1 MSSNSTSNGPGRWRG
16 GFRGTRRG
24 GRSVRGRSGA
34 GRGGGRQLVA
44 DRDLSPKA
52 GAVVQRFRQRQK
64 DLSQIFRKVA
74 AVQKSAVL
82 ALASRSEALLIKDP
96 KAHMASSLYNEVLQ
110 GLEKKLR
117 KAEDLI
123 EKEYSYRE
131 QNLVVWRETEEFRIK
146 THFENK
152 IDNVMNEHIIA
163 AQGSF
168 MEASEK
174 SRIAADEDH
183 TETEE
188 SASEPRTPVS
198 PRFARG
204 FDSSFVRDPE
214 GAALYER
221 VENGWEDLAQRTK
234 IGEEIWPR
242 IVAMNQEAE
251 LPAPQDGDGING
263 RFTNPRFSRLMGAL
277 VEACDIAE
285 GKKPKIE
292 EVEEP
297 NPLDALANAALDRGE
312 VKKQPPEPSP
322 KIQQLPPTSAL
333 LQPPPNIQA
342 PSQPEQQLQQPQ
354 PQPQPQYGQ
363 MRHESHRPL
372 LPQPLA
378 PPMYP
383 PSTDMRRYSAPQF
396 AGPPPPPHLHP
407 PFQNHP
413 HVHPEGPP
421 QQQLPPVAT
430 RSQSQVLPHLSEHLR
445 LPNIFPPRTQH
456 LPPLQEMGYHRPS
469 LPPPPYQAPPPPH
482 QPPPPPPPNMQP
494 PAHGI
499 HMAYPHHPQN
509 VYPHL
514 QYLPPPPNMQY
525 HPHPPPPPPPPPPS
539 HQPLHLPPGAHGPQ
553 GYHHHHHQAY
563 QQPPPHQPRY

>member
-1 MSSNSTSNGPGRWRG
+1 MSSNAAPNGPGRWRG

-24 GRSVRGRSGA
+24 GRSVRGRSG
-34 GRGGGRQLVA
+34 GTRGGRQLLA

-52 GAVVQRFRQRQK
+52 GAVVHRFRQRQK
-64 DLSQIFRKVA
+64 DLSQVYRKVA
-74 AVQKSAVL
+74 AVQKSALL
-82 ALASRSEALLIKDP
+82 ALASRSESLLIKDP
-96 KAHMASSLYNEVLQ
+96 KAHISSNLYDEVLQ

-117 KAEDLI
+117 TAEDLI
-123 EKEYSYRE
+123 EKEYGLRE
-131 QNLVVWRETEEFRIK
+131 HALSVWRETEEFRIR

-152 IDNVMNEHIIA
+152 IENVMNEHIIA

-168 MEASEK
+168 METSEK
-174 SRIAADEDH
+174 TRIAADEDH

-188 SASEPRTPVS
+188 SASEPRTPIS

-221 VENGWEDLAQRTK
+221 VENGWEDLAQRAK

-251 LPAPQDGDGING
+251 VPVPQDGDGING

-297 NPLDALANAALDRGE
+297 SPLDTLASAALDRGE
-312 VKKQPPEPSP
+312 VKNLPLMPSKP
-322 KIQQLPPTSAL
+322 QQLPPASAI
-333 LQPPPNIQA
+333 LQPPLSMPA
-342 PSQPEQQLQQPQ
+342 PPQPEQQLQ
-354 PQPQPQYGQ
+354 YGQ
-363 MRHESHRPL
+363 MRHDSHRPI

-378 PPMYP
+378 SPMYP
-383 PSTDMRRYSAPQF
+383 PPADMRRYSAPQYGQ
-396 AGPPPPPHLHP
+396 GPPPPQLHP
-407 PFQNHP
+407 PFQSP
-413 HVHPEGPP
+413 HVHHQDVPS
-421 QQQLPPVAT
+421 QQQLPPVGA
-430 RSQSQVLPHLSEHLR
+430 RSQSQILPRLNEHLR
-445 LPNIFPPRTQH
+445 LPNIFSSRNQH

-469 LPPPPYQAPPPPH
+469 LPPPPYQAPPPP
-482 QPPPPPPPNMQP
+482 NMQGPGPGRPMGYP
-494 PAHGI
+494 P
-499 HMAYPHHPQN
+499 MHPQN

-525 HPHPPPPPPPPPPS
+525 HQPPPQPPPPPPQGMHLAPAAHGSQAYHHHHHQGYPPPPPPPP
-539 HQPLHLPPGAHGPQ
+539 
-553 GYHHHHHQAY
+553 
-563 QQPPPHQPRY
+563 HQPRYQ

>member
-1 MSSNSTSNGPGRWRG
+1 MSSDAAPNGSGRWRG

-24 GRSVRGRSGA
+24 GRSARGRSGGA
-34 GRGGGRQLVA
+34 RSTRQLVA

-64 DLSQIFRKVA
+64 DLSQIYRKVA

-110 GLEKKLR
+110 GLEKKLK

-123 EKEYSYRE
+123 QKEYSLRE
-131 QNLVVWRETEEFRIK
+131 RALDVWRETEEFRIR

-152 IDNVMNEHIIA
+152 VENVMNEHIIA

-168 MEASEK
+168 METSEK

-242 IVAMNQEAE
+242 IVAMHQETE
-251 LPAPQDGDGING
+251 VPAPQDGDGING

-292 EVEEP
+292 EVEESS
-297 NPLDALANAALDRGE
+297 PLDTLANAALDRGE
-312 VKKQPPEPSP
+312 VKKPPPAPSP
-322 KIQQLPPTSAL
+322 KPPQLPPQLPPTSAL
-333 LQPPPNIQA
+333 LQPPPNLPA
-342 PSQPEQQLQQPQ
+342 PSQPEQQ
-354 PQPQPQYGQ
+354 PQYSPI
-363 MRHESHRPL
+363 RPDSHRPL

-378 PPMYP
+378 HPLYP

-396 AGPPPPPHLHP
+396 AGPPPPHLHP
-407 PFQNHP
+407 PYQGP
-413 HVHPEGPP
+413 HMHQEAPP
-421 QQQLPPVAT
+421 QQQLPPVGT
-430 RSQSQVLPHLSEHLR
+430 RSQSQVLPHLNEHLR
-445 LPNIFPPRTQH
+445 LPNIFPPRNQH
-456 LPPLQEMGYHRPS
+456 LPPFQEMGYHRPS
-469 LPPPPYQAPPPPH
+469 LPPPPYQAPPPPTI
-482 QPPPPPPPNMQP
+482 QGPGPGMPMP
-494 PAHGI
+494 
-499 HMAYPHHPQN
+499 YPHHPPS

-525 HPHPPPPPPPPPPS
+525 HPHPPPPPHPPP
-539 HQPLHLPPGAHGPQ
+539 HQPLHLPPGPHGPHGPQ
-553 GYHHHHHQAY
+553 TYHHHHHQAY
-563 QQPPPHQPRY
+563 QQPPPPPPPHQPRY

>member
-1 MSSNSTSNGPGRWRG
+1 MSSNAAPNGPGRWRG

-24 GRSVRGRSGA
+24 GRSVRGRGSGT
-34 GRGGGRQLVA
+34 RGGRQLLA

-52 GAVVQRFRQRQK
+52 GAVVHRFRQRQK
-64 DLSQIFRKVA
+64 DLSQVYRKVA

-82 ALASRSEALLIKDP
+82 ALASRSESLLIKDP
-96 KAHMASSLYNEVLQ
+96 KAHISSSLYDEVLQ

-123 EKEYSYRE
+123 EKEYDLRE
-131 QNLVVWRETEEFRIK
+131 QVLAVWRETEEFRIR

-152 IDNVMNEHIIA
+152 IENVMNEHIIA

-168 MEASEK
+168 METSEK
-174 SRIAADEDH
+174 TRIAADEDH

-221 VENGWEDLAQRTK
+221 VENGWEDLAQRAK

-251 LPAPQDGDGING
+251 VPVPQDGDGING

-285 GKKPKIE
+285 GKRPKIE

-297 NPLDALANAALDRGE
+297 SPLDTLASAALDRGE
-312 VKKQPPEPSP
+312 VKNLPLMPSP
-322 KIQQLPPTSAL
+322 KPQQLPPTSAL
-333 LQPPPNIQA
+333 LQPPPNLPA
-342 PSQPEQQLQQPQ
+342 PLQPEPQLP
-354 PQPQPQYGQ
+354 YGQ
-363 MRHESHRPL
+363 MRYGHDSHRPI
-372 LPQPLA
+372 LPQPLG
-378 PPMYP
+378 PSMYP
-383 PSTDMRRYSAPQF
+383 PTGEARRYSAPQYNQ
-396 AGPPPPPHLHP
+396 PPPPQLHP
-407 PFQNHP
+407 PFQSP
-413 HVHPEGPP
+413 HIHHQDAPP
-421 QQQLPPVAT
+421 QQQLPPVGG
-430 RSQSQVLPHLSEHLR
+430 RSQSQVLPHLNEHLR

-456 LPPLQEMGYHRPS
+456 LPPLQEIAYHRPS
-469 LPPPPYQAPPPPH
+469 LPPPPYQAPP
-482 QPPPPPPPNMQP
+482 QNMQGPGPGMPMGYPVHP
-494 PAHGI
+494 P
-499 HMAYPHHPQN
+499 N

-525 HPHPPPPPPPPPPS
+525 HQPPP
-539 HQPLHLPPGAHGPQ
+539 HQGLHLPPGAHGSQ
-553 GYHHHHHQAY
+553 AYHHHHHQAY
-563 QQPPPHQPRY
+563 QQPPPPPPPHQPRYQ

>member
-1 MSSNSTSNGPGRWRG
+1 MSSDAAPNGSGRWRG

-24 GRSVRGRSGA
+24 GRSARGRSGGA
-34 GRGGGRQLVA
+34 RGTRQLVA

-64 DLSQIFRKVA
+64 DLSQIYRKVA

-110 GLEKKLR
+110 GLEKKLK

-123 EKEYSYRE
+123 QKEYSLRE
-131 QNLVVWRETEEFRIK
+131 RALDVWRETEEFRIR

-152 IDNVMNEHIIA
+152 VENVMNEHIIA

-168 MEASEK
+168 METSEK

-242 IVAMNQEAE
+242 IVAMHQETE
-251 LPAPQDGDGING
+251 VPAPQDGDGING

-292 EVEEP
+292 EVEESS
-297 NPLDALANAALDRGE
+297 PLDTLANAALDRGH
-312 VKKQPPEPSP
+312 S
-322 KIQQLPPTSAL
+322 
-333 LQPPPNIQA
+333 
-342 PSQPEQQLQQPQ
+342 
-354 PQPQPQYGQ
+354 
-363 MRHESHRPL
+363 SH
-372 LPQPLA
+372 
-378 PPMYP
+378 
-383 PSTDMRRYSAPQF
+383 
-396 AGPPPPPHLHP
+396 
-407 PFQNHP
+407 NH
-413 HVHPEGPP
+413 
-421 QQQLPPVAT
+421 
-430 RSQSQVLPHLSEHLR
+430 SLSHCTLHLR
-445 LPNIFPPRTQH
+445 ICVDTRLRSSLAHHLRISILRTRAPTCIKRH
-456 LPPLQEMGYHRPS
+456 LLSNNYPLWERGHN
-469 LPPPPYQAPPPPH
+469 LKCF
-482 QPPPPPPPNMQP
+482 
-494 PAHGI
+494 
-499 HMAYPHHPQN
+499 
-509 VYPHL
+509 L
-514 QYLPPPPNMQY
+514 T
-525 HPHPPPPPPPPPPS
+525 
-539 HQPLHLPPGAHGPQ
+539 
-553 GYHHHHHQAY
+553 
-563 QQPPPHQPRY
+563 

>member
-16 GFRGTRRG
+16 GARGTRRG
-24 GRSVRGRSGA
+24 GRSVRGRSGG

-64 DLSQIFRKVA
+64 DLGQIFRKVA

-82 ALASRSEALLIKDP
+82 ALATRSEALLIKDP
-96 KAHMASSLYNEVLQ
+96 KAHMASNLYSEVLQ

-123 EKEYSYRE
+123 EKEYNYRE
-131 QNLVVWRETEEFRIK
+131 RNLDVWRETEEFRIK

-168 MEASEK
+168 METSEK

-221 VENGWEDLAQRTK
+221 
-234 IGEEIWPR
+234 
-242 IVAMNQEAE
+242 EAE
-251 LPAPQDGDGING
+251 LPALQDGDGING

-322 KIQQLPPTSAL
+322 KLQQLPPTSAL
-333 LQPPPNIQA
+333 LQPPPNLPA
-342 PSQPEQQLQQPQ
+342 PSQPEQQFQ
-354 PQPQPQYGQ
+354 QPQPQYGP
-363 MRHESHRPL
+363 MRHEPHRPL

-378 PPMYP
+378 PPLYP

-396 AGPPPPPHLHP
+396 AGPPPPHLHP
-407 PFQNHP
+407 PFQSHP
-413 HVHPEGPP
+413 HVHPDAPP

-445 LPNIFPPRTQH
+445 LPNIFPPRNQH

-469 LPPPPYQAPPPPH
+469 LPPPPYQAPHPPH
-482 QPPPPPPPNMQP
+482 QPPPPPPSMQAP
-494 PAHGI
+494 PHGI
-499 HMAYPHHPQN
+499 PMGYPHHPQG
-509 VYPHL
+509 VYSHP
-514 QYLPPPPNMQY
+514 QYLPPPPNMHY
-525 HPHPPPPPPPPPPS
+525 HPHPPPPPPPPPHQP
-539 HQPLHLPPGAHGPQ
+539 HQPLHLPPGAHGSQ
-553 GYHHHHHQAY
+553 AYHHHHHQAY
-563 QQPPPHQPRY
+563 QQPPPHQPPHQPRY